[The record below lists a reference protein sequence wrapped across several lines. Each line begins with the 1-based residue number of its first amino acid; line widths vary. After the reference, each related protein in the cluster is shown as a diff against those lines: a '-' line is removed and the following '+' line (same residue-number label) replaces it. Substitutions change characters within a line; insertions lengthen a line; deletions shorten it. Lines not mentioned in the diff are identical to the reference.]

1 MWSYDPDNLQTDD
14 NSGRLNVV
22 RLLIGDTIEDDP
34 LVRDE
39 EINFALSQ
47 SINPYTAGAW
57 CCGVIAAKFAREVT
71 TTISG
76 TLREQLSDKINHY
89 SQLQRDL
96 EKQAKKFGNTL
107 GVWAGGINRFDMANV
122 EQDPTRVEPRFKI
135 GQFDNP
141 PTSYGPS
148 RTTFNGRVFK
158 QGVFE

>member
-1 MWSYDPDNLQTDD
+1 MWSYDPDNLDTSTPQ
-14 NSGRLNVV
+14 GRLNVV

-39 EINFALSQ
+39 EVVFALSQ
-47 SINPYTAGAW
+47 SINPYTAASW

-96 EKQAKKFGNTL
+96 ERSAKRFGNTL
-107 GVWAGGINRFDMANV
+107 GVWVGGVNSFDMGNV
-122 EQDPTRVEPRFKI
+122 ESDPTRVQPRFKM

-141 PTSYGPS
+141 PTSYAPGRSAFRP
-148 RTTFNGRVFK
+148 RVFK
-158 QGVFE
+158 DGVFE